1 MLVKGGEGCS
11 GDFRLR
17 GPSMWRYISLLAIVI
32 ASPAMGWCDT
42 VQFTVDPANA
52 GIVYTGAN
60 TPFID
65 LFSPG
70 LNGTLLTGQSL
81 SLDLMF
87 SNQVLARLFLNDP
100 GAFGVELIVYT
111 NAGTFPGF
119 AGPTTGFLLDP
130 NGIQFGGTQVAGE
143 AAGSNGTFGE
153 GLVSFSSGNL
163 QGAKVVDISG
173 VHFDSTLPS
182 TGYVVTD
189 AQLRFSLNSVYDSVE
204 FGTAQQ
210 LPEPSSL
217 LQLGLGLLALVGIFR
232 NKLSVCP

>member
-1 MLVKGGEGCS
+1 M
-11 GDFRLR
+11 R
-17 GPSMWRYISLLAIVI
+17 GPFMWRYVLLLGIVI
-32 ASPAMGWCDT
+32 ASAAMGWCDT
-42 VQFTVDPANA
+42 VQFTVDPANT

-81 SLDLMF
+81 SLDLML

-189 AQLRFSLNSVYDSVE
+189 AQLRFSLNSVYDNVE

-217 LQLGLGLLALVGIFR
+217 LQLGLGLLGLVGIFR
-232 NKLSVCP
+232 SHLVLMRLERLPGLKQRL

>member
-1 MLVKGGEGCS
+1 
-11 GDFRLR
+11 
-17 GPSMWRYISLLAIVI
+17 MWRYVSLLAMVI

-42 VQFTVDPANA
+42 VQFTIDPANT

-65 LFSPG
+65 LFSSG

-119 AGPTTGFLLDP
+119 AGTTTGFLLDP
-130 NGIQFGGTQVAGE
+130 NGNQFGGIQTAGR
-143 AAGSNGTFGE
+143 ADCSCGSFAV
-153 GLVSFSSGNL
+153 GLVSFTSANL
-163 QGAKVVDISG
+163 QGANVVDISG
-173 VHFDSTLPS
+173 VNFNTTLPS

-189 AQLRFSLNSVYDSVE
+189 AQLRFSLNSAYDSVE

-217 LQLGLGLLALVGIFR
+217 LQLGLGLLGLVGIFR
-232 NKLSVCP
+232 KKLSVCP